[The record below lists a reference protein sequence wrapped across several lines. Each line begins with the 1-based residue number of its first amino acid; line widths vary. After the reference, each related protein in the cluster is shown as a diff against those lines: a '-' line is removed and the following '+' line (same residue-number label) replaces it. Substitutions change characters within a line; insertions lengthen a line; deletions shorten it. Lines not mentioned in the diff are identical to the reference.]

1 MKLFNFGNKKPSIKQ
16 YAIVGII
23 LTSIIAGLSQCTGI
37 PEVNIW
43 DVFDEIQRKYFPG
56 SMINDFIIKDPEKLD
71 RRIIRDVDKAI
82 ENYWKEIG
90 ESPVQI
96 PAPIFS
102 EKPIDSSVCYTEE
115 CKSLGGEIRVC
126 APWVLDCVKEDE
138 NQTK

>member
-1 MKLFNFGNKKPSIKQ
+1 VKLFNFGNKKPSIKQ

>member
-1 MKLFNFGNKKPSIKQ
+1 VKLFNFGNKKPSIKQ

-56 SMINDFIIKDPEKLD
+56 SMINDFIIKDPQKLD
-71 RRIIRDVDKAI
+71 SRIIRDVDRAI
-82 ENYWKEIG
+82 GNYWKKIG

>member
-1 MKLFNFGNKKPSIKQ
+1 MKFNFGNKKPSIKQ
-16 YAIVGII
+16 YAIVGIV

-56 SMINDFIIKDPEKLD
+56 SMVNDFIIKDPEKLD
-71 RRIIRDVDKAI
+71 RRIKRDVDKAI
-82 ENYWKEIG
+82 ENYWKDIG

-102 EKPIDSSVCYTEE
+102 EKPIDSSVCYTDE
-115 CKSLGGEIRVC
+115 CKSLGGEMRLC
-126 APWVLDCVKEDE
+126 SPWVPDCPTKDE
-138 NQTK
+138 SN